1 MPVQHSEQCRPSPAE
16 AGCSTVLLSS
26 LGREGERIKRAGG
39 RAEMPLGQMQIDGS
53 DLEVA
58 MAEQDLNGAQVG
70 AGFEKVCGWMRLLS
84 RPARSAA
91 IWQALHR
98 TLVVTG

>member
-1 MPVQHSEQCRPSPAE
+1 M
-16 AGCSTVLLSS
+16 
-26 LGREGERIKRAGG
+26 GREGERIKRAGG

-70 AGFEKVCGWMRLLS
+70 SGFEQVCGETMAQGVRMDLPVMEAGSFRRNLAGT
-84 RPARSAA
+84 P
-91 IWQALHR
+91 
-98 TLVVTG
+98 